1 MTILYALISEG
12 TEVVVENPDSEK
24 KLGETA
30 RVIIAKVPKQ
40 NHKRTYTH
48 EKYNFHYKYSGTR
61 IYLCV
66 ADPQFPMRVCY
77 AFLDDVEQKYGANP
91 RGFKSTLRERMDF
104 YNNPSNDKVMK
115 VQEQINE
122 VKGVMMENIDRVLE
136 RGEKL
141 STLVDKTDNLKQSA
155 QVFQKKSTQLKRAMW
170 WKNIKLMGAL
180 AAIVLIVI
188 LIICLI
194 ACGPTFAKCK

>member
-1 MTILYALISEG
+1 
-12 TEVVVENPDSEK
+12 
-24 KLGETA
+24 
-30 RVIIAKVPKQ
+30 
-40 NHKRTYTH
+40 
-48 EKYNFHYKYSGTR
+48 
-61 IYLCV
+61 
-66 ADPQFPMRVCY
+66 
-77 AFLDDVEQKYGANP
+77 
-91 RGFKSTLRERMDF
+91 
-104 YNNPSNDKVMK
+104 
-115 VQEQINE
+115 
-122 VKGVMMENIDRVLE
+122 MMGNIDRVLE